1 MKAKF
6 TVTKEFDIEYLFVE
20 AGVRYWKDAIIDGI
34 EDIDDNIHGI
44 PDENGT
50 IPCRDGNCWKPLIN
64 INTGK
69 IVNWT
74 QGVKASIHYKICDNG
89 TYKLL
94 DANMELIKKIRDY
107 VPKMLSPKEEGWG
120 DYIIMDIDPD
130 GQIRDWKIILDEFY
144 YD

>member
-20 AGVRYWKDAIIDGI
+20 AGVIRWDDGIMNGI
-34 EDIDDNIHGI
+34 EDKDGN
-44 PDENGT
+44 
-50 IPCRDGNCWKPLIN
+50 IPCRDGDCWKPLIN

-74 QGVKASIHYKICDNG
+74 QGVRATIHYKVCDNG

-94 DANMELIKKIRDY
+94 DVNMELIKKIRDY
-107 VPKMLSPKEEGWG
+107 VPKMLSPKAEGWG
-120 DYIIMDIDPD
+120 DYIIMDINPD
-130 GQIRDWKIILDEFY
+130 GQINDWKIILDEFY
-144 YD
+144 YE

>member
-20 AGVRYWKDAIIDGI
+20 AGVRCWEDAIIDGI
-34 EDIDDNIHGI
+34 EDIDGI
-44 PDENGT
+44 
-50 IPCRDGNCWKPLIN
+50 IPCRDGDCWKPLIN

-74 QGVKASIHYKICDNG
+74 QGVKASIHYKVCDNG

-94 DANMELIKKIRDY
+94 DINMELIKKIRDY
-107 VPKMLSPKEEGWG
+107 VPKMLSPKAEGWG
-120 DYIIMDIDPD
+120 DYIIMDIDSD
-130 GQIRDWKIILDEFY
+130 GQINDWKIILDEFY
-144 YD
+144 YE

>member
-6 TVTKEFDIEYLFVE
+6 TVTKEFDVEYLFVE
-20 AGVRYWKDAIIDGI
+20 AGVRYWEDATIDGI
-34 EDIDDNIHGI
+34 QDEDGN
-44 PDENGT
+44 
-50 IPCRDGNCWKPLIN
+50 IPCRDGDCWKPLIN

-69 IVNWT
+69 IINWT
-74 QGVKASIHYKICDNG
+74 QGVRANIHYKVCDNG

-120 DYIIMDIDPD
+120 DYIIMDIDAD
-130 GQIRDWKIILDEFY
+130 GQIQDWVISFDEFN
-144 YD
+144 

>member
-20 AGVRYWKDAIIDGI
+20 AGVRRWDDGIMNGI
-34 EDIDDNIHGI
+34 EDKDGN
-44 PDENGT
+44 
-50 IPCRDGNCWKPLIN
+50 IPCRDGDYWKPLIN

-74 QGVKASIHYKICDNG
+74 QGVRATIHYKVCDNG

-94 DANMELIKKIRDY
+94 DINMELIKKIRDY
-107 VPKMLSPKEEGWG
+107 VPKMLSPKAEGWG
-120 DYIIMDIDPD
+120 DYIIMDINPD
-130 GQIRDWKIILDEFY
+130 GQINDWKVILDEFY
-144 YD
+144 YE

>member
-6 TVTKEFDIEYLFVE
+6 TVTKEFDVEYLFVE
-20 AGVRYWKDAIIDGI
+20 AGVRYWEDGVINGVEDKDG
-34 EDIDDNIHGI
+34 N
-44 PDENGT
+44 
-50 IPCRDGNCWKPLIN
+50 IPCRDGDCWKPLIN

-69 IVNWT
+69 IINWT
-74 QGVKASIHYKICDNG
+74 QGVRANIHYKVCDNG

-120 DYIIMDIDPD
+120 DYIIMDIDAD
-130 GQIRDWKIILDEFY
+130 GQIQDWVISFDEFN
-144 YD
+144 

>member
-34 EDIDDNIHGI
+34 EDKDGNIHGI

-50 IPCRDGNCWKPLIN
+50 IPCRDGDCWKPLIN

-74 QGVKASIHYKICDNG
+74 QGVKASINYKVCDNG

>member
-6 TVTKEFDIEYLFVE
+6 TVTKEFDVEYLFVE
-20 AGVRYWKDAIIDGI
+20 AGVRYWEDGVINGVEDKDG
-34 EDIDDNIHGI
+34 N
-44 PDENGT
+44 
-50 IPCRDGNCWKPLIN
+50 IPCRDGDCWKPLIN

-69 IVNWT
+69 IINWT
-74 QGVKASIHYKICDNG
+74 QGVRANIHYKVCDNG

-120 DYIIMDIDPD
+120 DYIIMDIDTD
-130 GQIRDWKIILDEFY
+130 GQIQDWVISFDEFN
-144 YD
+144 

>member
-20 AGVRYWKDAIIDGI
+20 AGVIHWDDGIMNGI
-34 EDIDDNIHGI
+34 EDKDGN
-44 PDENGT
+44 
-50 IPCRDGNCWKPLIN
+50 IPCRDGDCWKPLIN

-74 QGVKASIHYKICDNG
+74 QGVRATIHYKVCDNG

-94 DANMELIKKIRDY
+94 DVNMELIKKIRDY
-107 VPKMLSPKEEGWG
+107 VPKMLSPKAEGWG

-130 GQIRDWKIILDEFY
+130 GQINDWKVILDEFY
-144 YD
+144 YE

>member
-20 AGVRYWKDAIIDGI
+20 AGVRRWDDGIMNGI
-34 EDIDDNIHGI
+34 EDKDGN
-44 PDENGT
+44 
-50 IPCRDGNCWKPLIN
+50 IPCRDGDCWKPLIN

-69 IVNWT
+69 IVNWK
-74 QGVKASIHYKICDNG
+74 QGVRATTHYKVCDNG

-94 DANMELIKKIRDY
+94 DSNMELIKKIRDY
-107 VPKMLSPKEEGWG
+107 VPRMLSPKKDGWG

-130 GQIRDWKIILDEFY
+130 GQINDWKIILDEFY
-144 YD
+144 YE

>member
-20 AGVRYWKDAIIDGI
+20 AGVRRWDDGIMNGI
-34 EDIDDNIHGI
+34 EDKDGN
-44 PDENGT
+44 
-50 IPCRDGNCWKPLIN
+50 IPCRDGDCWKPLIN

-69 IVNWT
+69 IVNWK
-74 QGVKASIHYKICDNG
+74 QGVRATTHYKVCDNG

-94 DANMELIKKIRDY
+94 DSNMELIKKIRDY
-107 VPKMLSPKEEGWG
+107 VPKMLSPKAEGWG

-130 GQIRDWKIILDEFY
+130 GQINDWKIILDEFY
-144 YD
+144 YE

>member
-6 TVTKEFDIEYLFVE
+6 TVTKEFDVEYLFVE
-20 AGVRYWKDAIIDGI
+20 AGVRYWEDATIDGI
-34 EDIDDNIHGI
+34 QDEDGN
-44 PDENGT
+44 
-50 IPCRDGNCWKPLIN
+50 IPCRDGDCWKPLIN

-69 IVNWT
+69 IINWT
-74 QGVKASIHYKICDNG
+74 QGVRANIHYKVCDNG

-120 DYIIMDIDPD
+120 DYIIMDIDAD
-130 GQIRDWKIILDEFY
+130 GQIKDWKIILDEFY
-144 YD
+144 YE

>member
-6 TVTKEFDIEYLFVE
+6 TVTKEFDVEYLFVE
-20 AGVRYWKDAIIDGI
+20 AGVRYWEDGVINGVEDKDG
-34 EDIDDNIHGI
+34 N
-44 PDENGT
+44 
-50 IPCRDGNCWKPLIN
+50 IPCRDGDCWKPLIN

-69 IVNWT
+69 IINWT
-74 QGVKASIHYKICDNG
+74 QGVRANIHYKVCDNG

-120 DYIIMDIDPD
+120 DYIIMDIDTD
-130 GQIRDWKIILDEFY
+130 GQIQDCVISFDEFN
-144 YD
+144 

>member
-20 AGVRYWKDAIIDGI
+20 AGVIRWDDGIMNGI
-34 EDIDDNIHGI
+34 EDKDGN
-44 PDENGT
+44 
-50 IPCRDGNCWKPLIN
+50 IPCRDGDCWKPLIN

-74 QGVKASIHYKICDNG
+74 QGVRATIHYKVCDNG

-94 DANMELIKKIRDY
+94 DVNMELIKKIRDY
-107 VPKMLSPKEEGWG
+107 VPKMLSPKAEGWG
-120 DYIIMDIDPD
+120 DYIIMDIEPN
-130 GQIRDWKIILDEFY
+130 GQINDWKIILDEFY
-144 YD
+144 YE

>member
-20 AGVRYWKDAIIDGI
+20 AGVRYWEDAIIDGI
-34 EDIDDNIHGI
+34 PDNDG
-44 PDENGT
+44 N
-50 IPCRDGNCWKPLIN
+50 IPCRDGDCWKPLIN

-74 QGVKASIHYKICDNG
+74 QGVKASIHYKVCDNG

-94 DANMELIKKIRDY
+94 DINMELIKKIRDY
-107 VPKMLSPKEEGWG
+107 VPKMLSPKVEGWG
-120 DYIIMDIDPD
+120 DYITMDIDSD
-130 GQIRDWKIILDEFY
+130 GQISNWRIILDEFY
-144 YD
+144 Y

>member
-20 AGVRYWKDAIIDGI
+20 AGVRYWADAIINGAEDKDG
-34 EDIDDNIHGI
+34 N
-44 PDENGT
+44 
-50 IPCRDGNCWKPLIN
+50 IPCRDGDCWKPLIN

-69 IVNWT
+69 IVNWK
-74 QGVKASIHYKICDNG
+74 QGVRATTHYKVCDNG

-94 DANMELIKKIRDY
+94 DSNMELIKKIRDY

-130 GQIRDWKIILDEFY
+130 GQINDWKIILDEFY
-144 YD
+144 YE

>member
-20 AGVRYWKDAIIDGI
+20 AGVRRWDDGIMNGI
-34 EDIDDNIHGI
+34 EDKDGN
-44 PDENGT
+44 
-50 IPCRDGNCWKPLIN
+50 IPCRDGDCWKPLIN

-74 QGVKASIHYKICDNG
+74 QGVRATIHYKVCDNG

-94 DANMELIKKIRDY
+94 DVNMELIKKIRDY
-107 VPKMLSPKEEGWG
+107 VPKMLSPKAEGWG
-120 DYIIMDIDPD
+120 DYIIMDINPD
-130 GQIRDWKIILDEFY
+130 GQINDWKVILDEFY
-144 YD
+144 YE

>member
-6 TVTKEFDIEYLFVE
+6 TVTKEFDVEYLFVE
-20 AGVRYWKDAIIDGI
+20 AGVRYWEDATIDGI
-34 EDIDDNIHGI
+34 QDEDGN
-44 PDENGT
+44 
-50 IPCRDGNCWKPLIN
+50 IPCRDGDCWKPLIN

-69 IVNWT
+69 IINWT
-74 QGVKASIHYKICDNG
+74 QGVRANIHYKVCDNG

-120 DYIIMDIDPD
+120 DYIIMDIDAD
-130 GQIRDWKIILDEFY
+130 GQIQDWRISFDEFN
-144 YD
+144 

>member
-20 AGVRYWKDAIIDGI
+20 AGVRRWEDGIINGI
-34 EDIDDNIHGI
+34 EDKDGN
-44 PDENGT
+44 
-50 IPCRDGNCWKPLIN
+50 IPCRDGDCWKPLIN

-74 QGVKASIHYKICDNG
+74 QGVKASIHYKVCDNG

-94 DANMELIKKIRDY
+94 DINMELIKKIRDY
-107 VPKMLSPKEEGWG
+107 VPKILSPKVEGWG
-120 DYIIMDIDPD
+120 DYITMDIDSD
-130 GQIRDWKIILDEFY
+130 GQISNWRIILDEFY
-144 YD
+144 Y

>member
-20 AGVRYWKDAIIDGI
+20 AGVRRWDNGIMNGI
-34 EDIDDNIHGI
+34 EDKDGN
-44 PDENGT
+44 
-50 IPCRDGNCWKPLIN
+50 IPCRDGDCWKPLIN

-74 QGVKASIHYKICDNG
+74 QGVRATIHYKVCDNG

-94 DANMELIKKIRDY
+94 DVNMELIKKIRDY
-107 VPKMLSPKEEGWG
+107 VPKMLSPKAEGWG
-120 DYIIMDIDPD
+120 DYIIMDIEPD
-130 GQIRDWKIILDEFY
+130 GQINDWKIILDEFY
-144 YD
+144 Y

>member
-6 TVTKEFDIEYLFVE
+6 TVTKEFDVEYLFVE
-20 AGVRYWKDAIIDGI
+20 AGVRYWEDGVINGVEDKDG
-34 EDIDDNIHGI
+34 N
-44 PDENGT
+44 
-50 IPCRDGNCWKPLIN
+50 IPCRDGDCWKPLIN

-69 IVNWT
+69 IINWT
-74 QGVKASIHYKICDNG
+74 QGVRASIHYKVCDNG

-120 DYIIMDIDPD
+120 DYIIMDIDTD
-130 GQIRDWKIILDEFY
+130 GQIQDWVISFDEFN
-144 YD
+144 

>member
-6 TVTKEFDIEYLFVE
+6 TVTKEFDVEYLFVE
-20 AGVRYWKDAIIDGI
+20 AGVRYWEDATIDGI
-34 EDIDDNIHGI
+34 QDEDGN
-44 PDENGT
+44 
-50 IPCRDGNCWKPLIN
+50 IPCRDGDCWKPLIN

-69 IVNWT
+69 IINWT
-74 QGVKASIHYKICDNG
+74 QGVRANIHYKVCDNG

-120 DYIIMDIDPD
+120 DYIIMDIDTD
-130 GQIRDWKIILDEFY
+130 GQIQDWVISFDEFN
-144 YD
+144 

>member
-20 AGVRYWKDAIIDGI
+20 AGVRRWDNGIMNGI
-34 EDIDDNIHGI
+34 EDKDGN
-44 PDENGT
+44 
-50 IPCRDGNCWKPLIN
+50 IPCRDGDCWKPLIN

-74 QGVKASIHYKICDNG
+74 QGVRATIHYKVCDNG

-94 DANMELIKKIRDY
+94 DVNMELIKKIRDY
-107 VPKMLSPKEEGWG
+107 VPKMLSPKAEGWG
-120 DYIIMDIDPD
+120 DYIIMEIEPD
-130 GQIRDWKIILDEFY
+130 GQINDWKIILDEFY
-144 YD
+144 Y

>member
-20 AGVRYWKDAIIDGI
+20 AGVRRWDDGIMNGI
-34 EDIDDNIHGI
+34 EDKDGN
-44 PDENGT
+44 
-50 IPCRDGNCWKPLIN
+50 IPCRDGDCWKPLIN

-69 IVNWT
+69 IVNWK
-74 QGVKASIHYKICDNG
+74 QGVRATTHYKVCDNG

-94 DANMELIKKIRDY
+94 DSNMELIKKIRDY

-120 DYIIMDIDPD
+120 DYIIMDIEPD
-130 GQIRDWKIILDEFY
+130 GQINDWKIILDEFY
-144 YD
+144 YE

>member
-20 AGVRYWKDAIIDGI
+20 AGVRRWDDGIMNGI
-34 EDIDDNIHGI
+34 EDKDGN
-44 PDENGT
+44 
-50 IPCRDGNCWKPLIN
+50 IPCRDGDCWKPLIN

-74 QGVKASIHYKICDNG
+74 QGVRATIHYKVCDNG

-94 DANMELIKKIRDY
+94 DVNMELIKKIRDY
-107 VPKMLSPKEEGWG
+107 VPKMLSPKAEGWG

-130 GQIRDWKIILDEFY
+130 GQINDWKVILDEFY
-144 YD
+144 YE

>member
-6 TVTKEFDIEYLFVE
+6 TVTKEFDVEYLFVE
-20 AGVRYWKDAIIDGI
+20 AGVRYWEDGVINGVEDKDG
-34 EDIDDNIHGI
+34 N
-44 PDENGT
+44 
-50 IPCRDGNCWKPLIN
+50 IPCRDGDCWKPLIN

-69 IVNWT
+69 IINWT
-74 QGVKASIHYKICDNG
+74 QGVRANIHYKVCDNG

-120 DYIIMDIDPD
+120 DYIIMDIDTD
-130 GQIRDWKIILDEFY
+130 GKIS
-144 YD
+144 

>member
-1 MKAKF
+1 M
-6 TVTKEFDIEYLFVE
+6 FVE

-50 IPCRDGNCWKPLIN
+50 IPCRDGDCWKPLIN

>member
-34 EDIDDNIHGI
+34 EDKDGNIHGI
-44 PDENGT
+44 PDEKGT
-50 IPCRDGNCWKPLIN
+50 IPCRDGDCWKPLIN

-94 DANMELIKKIRDY
+94 DVNMELIKKIRDY

>member
-20 AGVRYWKDAIIDGI
+20 AGVRRWDDGIINGI
-34 EDIDDNIHGI
+34 EDKDGN
-44 PDENGT
+44 
-50 IPCRDGNCWKPLIN
+50 IPCRDGDCWKPLIN

-74 QGVKASIHYKICDNG
+74 QGVKASIHYKVCDNG

-94 DANMELIKKIRDY
+94 DINMELIKKIRDY

-120 DYIIMDIDPD
+120 DYIIMDIEPD
-130 GQIRDWKIILDEFY
+130 GQINDWKIILDEFY
-144 YD
+144 YE

>member
-20 AGVRYWKDAIIDGI
+20 AGVRRWDDGIMNGI
-34 EDIDDNIHGI
+34 EDKDGN
-44 PDENGT
+44 
-50 IPCRDGNCWKPLIN
+50 IPCRDGDCWKPLIN

-74 QGVKASIHYKICDNG
+74 QGVKASIHYKVCDNG

-94 DANMELIKKIRDY
+94 DSNMELIKKIRDY
-107 VPKMLSPKEEGWG
+107 VPKMLSPKAEGWG
-120 DYIIMDIDPD
+120 DYIIMDINPD
-130 GQIRDWKIILDEFY
+130 GQINDWKVILDEFY
-144 YD
+144 YE